1 MKCSNWLVIVH
12 ITFSRRLCL
21 VSIGLL
27 GGCFIWIRSSVLDRL
42 LGDLLLL
49 LLSVI
54 RRSSGLLLLG
64 VVLLLLFVL
73 LLLHGLL
80 VMATHLH
87 VFRHLGNHAHL
98 LLSHHLEVSVFG
110 SLDLTINSINLKLIG
125 VNLTLVILE
134 LSDHLLKLL
143 GALLQVLLVLDKLLS
158 DFRPTLL
165 GQNVLQL
172 NVKLLFLLDKH
183 IFLRD
188 FLSLRNEPLLKRLD
202 LLDELVGLNIRR
214 LKLSPSVDV
223 EGLAEFILQELSLLL
238 LFEQLLLKQVDFA
251 SQVRE
256 AVGLIL
262 RVLDFTLEL
271 SDLLHKFENVISL
284 LLVVDATLAEST
296 LLNLNLFVQEQEFL
310 ITLDELSSQNI
321 TLVDNH
327 LVVLALLLFLSF
339 GLSDDIL

>member
-1 MKCSNWLVIVH
+1 
-12 ITFSRRLCL
+12 L

-27 GGCFIWIRSSVLDRL
+27 SGSFIWIRSSVLDRL
-42 LGDLLLL
+42 LGDFLLL

-98 LLSHHLEVSVFG
+98 LLSHHLEVSVLG
-110 SLDLTINSINLKLIG
+110 SLDLTIDSVNLKLIG

-262 RVLDFTLEL
+262 RVLDLTLEL

-296 LLNLNLFVQEQEFL
+296 LLNLNLLVQEQEFL